1 MKQSNKTTTKAVRMT
16 PELYSKVEGVLK
28 AKGLRFSTWATEL
41 IEKEIERCEN
51 KF

>member
-1 MKQSNKTTTKAVRMT
+1 MTQPNKTTTKAVRMT
-16 PELYSKVEGVLK
+16 EELSERVESVLESKK
-28 AKGLRFSTWATEL
+28 LRFSTWATEL